1 MLTLKWGIQNDV
13 MWCRVFCLNDTAPE
27 PDAFRERLTDR
38 GHRVGVTAEID
49 EQGWW
54 FHLKLHGSSGVYLL
68 DRYWHDDVRDDL
80 NTWAAWLEEKAG
92 DKATD
97 LMQRMIG
104 TRQLITM
111 RREDRGDEPEARRF
125 CHEVARWLA
134 QQCDGIY
141 QIDGEGFF
149 DQQGNRLVVETSG

>member
-1 MLTLKWGIQNDV
+1 
-13 MWCRVFCLNDTAPE
+13 MWCRVFAMNETAPE
-27 PDAFRERLTDR
+27 PEAFVERLR
-38 GHRVGVTAEID
+38 SVGQPVVVHAEID

-54 FHLKLHGSSGVYLL
+54 FHLELERSSDVYLL
-68 DRYWHDDVRDDL
+68 DRYRPDDLRDDL
-80 NTWAAWLEEKAG
+80 NTWAAWLEENAG
-92 DKATD
+92 DQAID

-111 RREDRGDEPEARRF
+111 RREDRGGDAETRRF

-149 DQQGNRLVVETSG
+149 RADGVSLVHET